1 MKIAYLGPKGS
12 FTDLSVHKAFPLE
25 HTIPYVTIPDCLE
38 AVEDGEVDLAV
49 VPLEN
54 ALEGTV
60 PLTVDYLFHHVDLK
74 IVAELTTPIEQHLL
88 VHPNHKDDYL
98 KSNKI
103 FSHPHALA
111 QCHDYLRN
119 HFKGISLE
127 QMSSTSAAAQFIGEH
142 PEENFLAIGNELA
155 AEQYGL
161 LTVVKEIHD
170 LDINHTKFIVLAKSI
185 PNNMAI
191 PSVSRGEKTTIFV
204 TLPLDRAGALHQVL
218 SAFAWRKIN
227 LTKIESR
234 PLKTELGQYFF
245 TIDIDQKWDDILLP
259 NAVKELETLG
269 CEVKKVGTY
278 QTYRF
283 KTLPP
288 FTK

>member
-1 MKIAYLGPKGS
+1 
-12 FTDLSVHKAFPLE
+12 
-25 HTIPYVTIPDCLE
+25 
-38 AVEDGEVDLAV
+38 
-49 VPLEN
+49 
-54 ALEGTV
+54 
-60 PLTVDYLFHHVDLK
+60 LK

-88 VHPNHKDDYL
+88 IHPNHKEDYM
-98 KSNKI
+98 KSRKV

-111 QCHDYLRN
+111 QCHKYLRQR
-119 HFKGISLE
+119 FKGISLE
-127 QMSSTSAAAQFIGEH
+127 QMSSTSAAAHFISEH
-142 PEENFLAIGNELA
+142 PEENLLAIGNELA

-161 LTVVKEIHD
+161 LTVVRDIHD
-170 LDINHTKFIVLAKSI
+170 HDLNYTKFIVLAKSL
-185 PNNMAI
+185 PNNMVI
-191 PSVSRGEKTTIFV
+191 PSERVGEKTTIFV

-259 NAVKELETLG
+259 NAVKEIETLG
-269 CEVKKVGTY
+269 CKVKMVGSY

-283 KTLPP
+283 ESFPLST
-288 FTK
+288 